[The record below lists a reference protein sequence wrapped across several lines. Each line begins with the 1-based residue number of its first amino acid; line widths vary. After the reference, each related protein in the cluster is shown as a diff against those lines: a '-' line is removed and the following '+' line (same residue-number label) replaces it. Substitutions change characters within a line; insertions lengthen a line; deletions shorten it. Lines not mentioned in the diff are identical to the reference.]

1 MSRLL
6 LSNSNAAIQRAAAV
20 SGSGSNATTTA
31 VAAALRAPSLP
42 PQPAVSNH
50 HQISR
55 RWKSLLIHANRQQQA
70 HRQLSTP
77 TSSSFSPAQTINA
90 RCSRVSSNLYVPKYC
105 RALSTSVVDQSS
117 KMPSSGSASKC
128 LQLDNIN
135 PNFIT
140 MEYAVRGPLVI
151 RAGEIE
157 KELKQVCVLF
167 WGRSKRAAV
176 TQKGTLKCY
185 YALWLVVI
193 VIVVLLLLPPCII
206 RVVSRPWR
214 ISDHMCGVRKYVVFC
229 CCCNELVW
237 LYPNVVSPPC
247 TLHS

>member
-31 VAAALRAPSLP
+31 AAAALRAPSLP
-42 PQPAVSNH
+42 PQPALSNH

-167 WGRSKRAAV
+167 WDRSKRAAV

-185 YALWLVVI
+185 YALWLNVI
-193 VIVVLLLLPPCII
+193 VIVVLLLLLPCII

-214 ISDHMCGVRKYVVFC
+214 ISDHMCRI
-229 CCCNELVW
+229 L
-237 LYPNVVSPPC
+237 L
-247 TLHS
+247 LL

>member
-31 VAAALRAPSLP
+31 AAAALRAPSLP
-42 PQPAVSNH
+42 PQPALSNH

-167 WGRSKRAAV
+167 WDRSKRAAV

-193 VIVVLLLLPPCII
+193 VLLLLLFLPCIN

-214 ISDHMCGVRKYVVFC
+214 IADHMRGANTSYFVV
-229 CCCNELVW
+229 
-237 LYPNVVSPPC
+237 VVMNWFGC
-247 TLHS
+247 TLMWCHRHVRSIHNN

>member
-20 SGSGSNATTTA
+20 SGSGSNVTTTA
-31 VAAALRAPSLP
+31 AAAAMRAPSLP
-42 PQPAVSNH
+42 PQPALSNH

-167 WGRSKRAAV
+167 WDRSKRAAV

-185 YALWLVVI
+185 YALCLVLI
-193 VIVVLLLLPPCII
+193 VIVVLLLLPCII

-214 ISDHMCGVRKYVVFC
+214 ISDHMHGANMSYFVVVMNWFG
-229 CCCNELVW
+229 
-237 LYPNVVSPPC
+237 C
-247 TLHS
+247 TLMWCHRHVRSIHNN